1 MIFTK
6 RQIVI
11 KKMGKNERIGK
22 YNRKKFQKRQNK
34 AKSKNK
40 KKKLIIIFKNHFWK
54 RMRFIFF
61 FQTSNVHPNK
71 QKYKS

>member
-40 KKKLIIIFKNHFWK
+40 KKKLIIIFKNHF
-54 RMRFIFF
+54 
-61 FQTSNVHPNK
+61 
-71 QKYKS
+71 